1 MRRKFRSWARF
12 SLVAFLLVGTL
23 ALLNART
30 RGELVPPHKSLLA
43 FPTALA
49 GWQGQDL
56 PLAPAIVESLGPGE
70 FLFRNFSGP
79 LRQDRINLFIA
90 FFPSQRAGDTIHSP
104 KNCLPGAGWKP
115 VESAH
120 LFVESP
126 GKRPSA
132 VNRYIVEKGL
142 DRAFVLYWYQAHGR
156 TTPSEYW
163 AKFYLVSDAIRMN
176 RSDGALVRVVTVL
189 QNGESPEVAERRA
202 VGFAQRIIPI
212 LDEYIPR

>member
-1 MRRKFRSWARF
+1 MIRGIRLWLA
-12 SLVAFLLVGTL
+12 VAILLATS
-23 ALLNART
+23 ALLYG
-30 RGELVPPHKSLLA
+30 RGDKDRQVTS
-43 FPTALA
+43 
-49 GWQGQDL
+49 D
-56 PLAPAIVESLGPGE
+56 PLASLPMQIDKWHGRDRGLDPRIIEVLGKGD
-70 FLFRNFSGP
+70 FLSRLYTSSAP
-79 LRQDRINLFIA
+79 EPPVDLFIGY
-90 FFPSQRAGDTIHSP
+90 FPSQRSGSSIHSP

-120 LFVESP
+120 LFIESP
-126 GKRPSA
+126 GKRPTA

-142 DRAFVLYWYQAHGR
+142 DRALVLYWYQAHGR
-156 TTPSEYW
+156 ATPSEYW

-189 QNGESPEVAERRA
+189 QNGESPEAAEGRA

>member
-1 MRRKFRSWARF
+1 MTLNIRSWARF
-12 SLVAFLLVGTL
+12 SLVGLLLGGTL
-23 ALLNART
+23 ALLNVRT

-56 PLAPAIVESLGPGE
+56 PLAPAILESLGPGE
-70 FLFRNFSGP
+70 FLFRNYSGP

-90 FFPSQRAGDTIHSP
+90 FFSSQRAGDTIHSP
-104 KNCLPGAGWKP
+104 KNCLPGAGWKA

-126 GKRPSA
+126 GKRSTA

-156 TTPSEYW
+156 ATPSEYW

-189 QNGESPEVAERRA
+189 QNGESPEAAEGRA

>member
-1 MRRKFRSWARF
+1 MTRNIRSWARF
-12 SLVAFLLVGTL
+12 SWVALLLVGCL

-30 RGELVPPHKSLLA
+30 RGELVPSHKSLLA

-49 GWQGQDL
+49 AWQGQDL
-56 PLAPAIVESLGPGE
+56 PLAPAILETLVPGE
-70 FLFRNFSGP
+70 FLFRDYMGP
-79 LRQDRINLFIA
+79 LRQDRINFFIA
-90 FFPSQRAGDTIHSP
+90 FYPTQRTGDTIHSP
-104 KNCLPGAGWKP
+104 KNCIPGVGWKP

-120 LFVESP
+120 LFVESA
-126 GKRPSA
+126 GKRPTA

-142 DRAFVLYWYQAHGR
+142 DRALVLYWYQAHGR
-156 TTPSEYW
+156 ATPSEYW

-176 RSDGALVRVVTVL
+176 RSDGALVRIVTVL
-189 QNGESPEVAERRA
+189 QNGESSEAAERRA